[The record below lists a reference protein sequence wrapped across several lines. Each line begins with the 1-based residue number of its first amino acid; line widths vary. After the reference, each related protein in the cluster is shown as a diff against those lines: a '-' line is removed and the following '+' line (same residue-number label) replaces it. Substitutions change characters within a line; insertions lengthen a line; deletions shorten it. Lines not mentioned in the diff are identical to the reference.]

1 MVYEIDDKILDLT
14 TRCLC
19 DFLCICDEPGE
30 ICPVER
36 VIPGTAL
43 YINPKE
49 HCYCAYL
56 RTYGAEFVCSCP
68 VRRELYEKYNI

>member
-1 MVYEIDDKILDLT
+1 MVYKKIINKASCIGAVLL
-14 TRCLC
+14 
-19 DFLCICDEPGE
+19 FLCICDEPGE
-30 ICPVER
+30 ICSVER

-56 RTYGAEFVCSCP
+56 RTYGAEFICNCP
-68 VRRELYEKYNI
+68 VRHELYEKYNI